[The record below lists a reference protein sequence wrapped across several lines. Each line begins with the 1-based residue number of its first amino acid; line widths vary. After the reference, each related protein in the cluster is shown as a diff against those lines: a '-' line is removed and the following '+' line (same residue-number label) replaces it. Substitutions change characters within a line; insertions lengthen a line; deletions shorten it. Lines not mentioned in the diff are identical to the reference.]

1 MSQHYIPIREEWL
14 AARQEEILDPGQR
27 IVDPH
32 HHLWERPG
40 WRYRLDDIL
49 ADIRT
54 GHDVRATVLVQVEGW
69 TKVRDAEG
77 TIAWIDRNALA
88 ARRTLVVTAP
98 MADVRQSASAESP
111 LVFQAEKW
119 VILEL
124 LEAAPMG
131 WAKVKHRDGASGYV
145 RITQVWGL

>member
-1 MSQHYIPIREEWL
+1 MVRRLVAAL
-14 AARQEEILDPGQR
+14 ATGLALSGGALALD
-27 IVDPH
+27 
-32 HHLWERPG
+32 
-40 WRYRLDDIL
+40 YRSVSVPVALFYDAPSAQGKKL
-49 ADIRT
+49 FMVKEGT
-54 GHDVRATVLVQVEGW
+54 PLEVLVQVEGW

>member
-1 MSQHYIPIREEWL
+1 MVRRLVAAL
-14 AARQEEILDPGQR
+14 ATGLALSGGALALD
-27 IVDPH
+27 
-32 HHLWERPG
+32 
-40 WRYRLDDIL
+40 YRSVSVPVALFY
-49 ADIRT
+49 
-54 GHDVRATVLVQVEGW
+54 DVPSAQGKKLFMVKEGTPLEVLVQVEGW

-77 TIAWIDRNALA
+77 AIAWIDRNALA

>member
-1 MSQHYIPIREEWL
+1 MVRRLVAVL
-14 AARQEEILDPGQR
+14 ATGLALSGGALALD
-27 IVDPH
+27 
-32 HHLWERPG
+32 
-40 WRYRLDDIL
+40 YRSVSVPVALFY
-49 ADIRT
+49 
-54 GHDVRATVLVQVEGW
+54 DVPSAQGKKLFMVKEGTPLEVLVQVEGW

-77 TIAWIDRNALA
+77 TIAWIERNALA
-88 ARRTLVVTAP
+88 TRRTLVVTAP

>member
-1 MSQHYIPIREEWL
+1 MVRRLVAVL
-14 AARQEEILDPGQR
+14 ATGLALSGGALALD
-27 IVDPH
+27 
-32 HHLWERPG
+32 
-40 WRYRLDDIL
+40 YRSVSVPVALFY
-49 ADIRT
+49 
-54 GHDVRATVLVQVEGW
+54 DVPSAQGKKLFMVKEGTPLEVLVQVEGW

>member
-1 MSQHYIPIREEWL
+1 MVRRLVAAL
-14 AARQEEILDPGQR
+14 ATGLALSGGALALD
-27 IVDPH
+27 
-32 HHLWERPG
+32 
-40 WRYRLDDIL
+40 YRSVSVPVALFY
-49 ADIRT
+49 
-54 GHDVRATVLVQVEGW
+54 DVPSAQGKKLFMVKEGTPLEVLVQVEGW

-88 ARRTLVVTAP
+88 PRRTLVVTAP

>member
-1 MSQHYIPIREEWL
+1 MVRRLVAALVTGL
-14 AARQEEILDPGQR
+14 ALSGGASALDFRSVSVP
-27 IVDPH
+27 VA
-32 HHLWERPG
+32 LF
-40 WRYRLDDIL
+40 Y
-49 ADIRT
+49 
-54 GHDVRATVLVQVEGW
+54 DVPSAQGKKLFMVKEGTPLEVLVQVEGW

-77 TIAWIDRNALA
+77 TIAWIERNALA
-88 ARRTLVVTAP
+88 TRRTLVVTAP

-131 WAKVKHRDGASGYV
+131 WAKVKHRDGATGYV
-145 RITQVWGL
+145 HITQVWGL

>member
-1 MSQHYIPIREEWL
+1 MVRRLVAALVTGL
-14 AARQEEILDPGQR
+14 ALSGGASALD
-27 IVDPH
+27 
-32 HHLWERPG
+32 
-40 WRYRLDDIL
+40 YRSVSVPVALFY
-49 ADIRT
+49 
-54 GHDVRATVLVQVEGW
+54 DVPSAQGKKLFMVKEGTPLEVLVQVEGW

>member
-1 MSQHYIPIREEWL
+1 MVRRLVAAL
-14 AARQEEILDPGQR
+14 ATGLALSGGASALD
-27 IVDPH
+27 
-32 HHLWERPG
+32 
-40 WRYRLDDIL
+40 YRSVSVPVALFY
-49 ADIRT
+49 
-54 GHDVRATVLVQVEGW
+54 DVPSAQGKKLFMVKEGTPLEVLVQVEGW

>member
-1 MSQHYIPIREEWL
+1 MVRRLVAAL
-14 AARQEEILDPGQR
+14 ATGLALSGGALALDYCSVSVPVALFYDAPSAQGKKLFM
-27 IVDPH
+27 VKEGTP
-32 HHLWERPG
+32 LE
-40 WRYRLDDIL
+40 
-49 ADIRT
+49 
-54 GHDVRATVLVQVEGW
+54 VLVQVEGW

-145 RITQVWGL
+145 HITQVWGL

>member
-1 MSQHYIPIREEWL
+1 MVRRLVAAL
-14 AARQEEILDPGQR
+14 ATGLALSGGALALD
-27 IVDPH
+27 
-32 HHLWERPG
+32 
-40 WRYRLDDIL
+40 YRSVSVPVALFY
-49 ADIRT
+49 
-54 GHDVRATVLVQVEGW
+54 DVPSAQGKKLFMVKEGTPLEVLVQVEGW

-77 TIAWIDRNALA
+77 TIAWIDRNVLA

>member
-1 MSQHYIPIREEWL
+1 MVRRLVAAL
-14 AARQEEILDPGQR
+14 ATGLALSGGALALD
-27 IVDPH
+27 
-32 HHLWERPG
+32 
-40 WRYRLDDIL
+40 YRSVSVPVALFY
-49 ADIRT
+49 
-54 GHDVRATVLVQVEGW
+54 DVPSAQGKKLFMVKEGTPLEVLVQVEGW

>member
-1 MSQHYIPIREEWL
+1 MVRRLVAAL
-14 AARQEEILDPGQR
+14 ATGLALSGGALALD
-27 IVDPH
+27 
-32 HHLWERPG
+32 
-40 WRYRLDDIL
+40 YRSVSVPVALFYNVPSAQGKKL
-49 ADIRT
+49 FMVKEGT
-54 GHDVRATVLVQVEGW
+54 PLEVLVQVEGW

-77 TIAWIDRNALA
+77 TIAWIERNALA
-88 ARRTLVVTAP
+88 TRRTLVVTAP

-124 LEAAPMG
+124 LEAVPMG

>member
-1 MSQHYIPIREEWL
+1 MVRRLVAAL
-14 AARQEEILDPGQR
+14 ATGLALSGGALALD
-27 IVDPH
+27 
-32 HHLWERPG
+32 
-40 WRYRLDDIL
+40 YRSVSVPVALFYDAPSAQGKKL
-49 ADIRT
+49 FMVKEGT
-54 GHDVRATVLVQVEGW
+54 PLEVLVQVEGW

-145 RITQVWGL
+145 HITQVWGL

>member
-1 MSQHYIPIREEWL
+1 MVRRLVAALVTGL
-14 AARQEEILDPGQR
+14 ALSGGASALD
-27 IVDPH
+27 
-32 HHLWERPG
+32 
-40 WRYRLDDIL
+40 YRSVSVPVALFY
-49 ADIRT
+49 
-54 GHDVRATVLVQVEGW
+54 DVPSAQGKKLFMVKEGTPLEVLVQVEGW

-77 TIAWIDRNALA
+77 TIAWIERNALA
-88 ARRTLVVTAP
+88 TRRTLVVTAP

-131 WAKVKHRDGASGYV
+131 WAKVKHRDGATGYV
-145 RITQVWGL
+145 HITQVWGL

>member
-1 MSQHYIPIREEWL
+1 MVRRLVAALVTGL
-14 AARQEEILDPGQR
+14 ALSGGALALD
-27 IVDPH
+27 
-32 HHLWERPG
+32 
-40 WRYRLDDIL
+40 YRSVSVPVALFY
-49 ADIRT
+49 
-54 GHDVRATVLVQVEGW
+54 DVPSAQGKKLFMVKEGTPLEVLVQVEGW

>member
-1 MSQHYIPIREEWL
+1 MSVPVALFY
-14 AARQEEILDPGQR
+14 
-27 IVDPH
+27 
-32 HHLWERPG
+32 
-40 WRYRLDDIL
+40 
-49 ADIRT
+49 
-54 GHDVRATVLVQVEGW
+54 DVPSAQGKKLFMVKEGTPLEVLVQVEGW